1 MEETCLAVRHAS
13 SVANDDS
20 RTETQEVPL
29 GGNLS
34 ASVRVGETVRRRAAR
49 WTPAVHALLQHLE
62 RTGFGAAPRPLGFD
76 DRGRAVLQFI
86 PGEVHEGWPDPM
98 PRWMYEDETTLV
110 VAARLLRRYHDACA
124 GFVAPPDARWR
135 IVAPGE
141 HEVICHNDWSP
152 SNALFRGRLP
162 IVMLDWDGAGPGS
175 RLSDVSLAA
184 SNWVPLKP
192 EQDGASKSGM
202 PTLPQRAARLAT
214 FCDAYGGVDPGAAF
228 DLLIEQL
235 PFHADN
241 IQSEADAGDPG
252 YAKLVSWNVP
262 SRLREQARLLREQR
276 GELVGRR

>member
-1 MEETCLAVRHAS
+1 MVRHAS
-13 SVANDDS
+13 WVANDEP
-20 RTETQEVPL
+20 RTEAEEVPL

-34 ASVRVGETVRRRAAR
+34 ASVRVGDTVRRRAAR

-62 RTGFGAAPRPLGFD
+62 RSGFDAAPRPLGFD

-98 PRWMYEDETTLV
+98 PRWVYEDQTTLV
-110 VAARLLRRYHDACA
+110 GAAQLLRRYHDACA

-152 SNALFRGRLP
+152 SNALFRGRLQV
-162 IVMLDWDGAGPGS
+162 VMLDWDGAGPGS
-175 RLSDVSLAA
+175 RLSDVSLSAY
-184 SNWVPLKP
+184 NWVPLKP
-192 EQDGASKSGM
+192 RQDGASKSSH
-202 PTLPQRAARLAT
+202 PLRAARLAM
-214 FCDAYGGVDPGAAF
+214 FCDAYGGVDPGAAL

-262 SRLREQARLLREQR
+262 SRLREEAKLLREQR
-276 GELVGRR
+276 TELVGRR